1 MKKLTIPNGHKLPN
15 HLFVGCD
22 DGEIDWKLVQTEQES
37 GSISGMIY
45 KHENEVFAYLGN

>member
-15 HLFVGCD
+15 HLFVG
-22 DGEIDWKLVQTEQES
+22 WKLVQTEQES